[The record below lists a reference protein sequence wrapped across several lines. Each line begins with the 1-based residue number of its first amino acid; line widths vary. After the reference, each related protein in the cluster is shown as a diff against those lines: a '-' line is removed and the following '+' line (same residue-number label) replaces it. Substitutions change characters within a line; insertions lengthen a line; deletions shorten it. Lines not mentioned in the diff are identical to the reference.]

1 VTGLLTRPAA
11 RALAFALV
19 AEALNEGDYAV
30 VHEGVAADVVDLS
43 EQRMF
48 RDGRAGLI
56 AALVDVRTIWPDVF
70 GKVTALDV
78 LADEDGRTTVEVA
91 VTTTGTR
98 AHGNLHPH
106 PLAGHQQRWRH
117 RHVLVLDNGVLRRHH
132 GWF

>member
-1 VTGLLTRPAA
+1 MTGLLIRPAV
-11 RALAFALV
+11 REVAFALV
-19 AEALNEGDYAV
+19 TEALNEGDYAV
-30 VHEGVAADVVDLS
+30 AHECVAQDVVDLS
-43 EQRMF
+43 ERRMF

-56 AALVDVRTIWPDVF
+56 AALHDVRTIWPDVF

-78 LADEDGRTTVEVA
+78 LAEEDGRTTVEVA

-106 PLAGHQQRWRH
+106 PMDGRQQRWRH
-117 RHVLVLDNGVLRRHH
+117 RHILVLDKGVLRWHH